1 MRWLLTLCGVLTWSV
16 LAEAGS
22 WPQFR
27 GPGGTGL
34 ADSDDKLPAQVGP
47 DRNVLWK
54 VPLPPGHS
62 SPIVHGNRI
71 FLTAVRDGKLL
82 TLALDRGSGKLLWEA
97 EAPHKGLEKIHQ
109 IGSHAQATPV
119 TDGSRV
125 ISFFG
130 SSGMFC
136 YDTAGKLLWHRPMG
150 PFKNEFGSGSSPIL
164 LGDKVILN
172 QDHDSESFL
181 IALDKKTGEV
191 VWRTDRSEFAI
202 GYATP
207 AVWEVGGKKQL
218 VVAGT
223 LRVVG
228 YDLDTG
234 KEIWTVRGLARV
246 NNMTP
251 SVGRD
256 NVLYVCG
263 WAAGAD
269 PGERFDVPPFDE
281 MIAKYDRNKNGTL
294 EEDELPKGPLKER
307 FIHIDRDKDGHITR
321 VEWEAIQRI
330 IQTAVNRMVAIK
342 PGGKGDVTETHVLW
356 EQRRL
361 LPYVPSPLYCN
372 GQLFLIRNNGILT
385 ALDAK
390 TGEPGKSERLQ
401 TPSNYYASPVGGDGK
416 VYLFSQRGDA
426 IVVSAGESWQVL
438 SRARFGEEVFATPA
452 IVEGKIYVRTVGYLF
467 CFGNP

>member
-1 MRWLLTLCGVLTWSV
+1 MRWMLTLLGVLTWSALV
-16 LAEAGS
+16 GAGS

-27 GPGGTGL
+27 GPGCTGL
-34 ADSDDKLPAQVGP
+34 PDVDQKMPAQIAP
-47 DRNVLWK
+47 DKNVLWK
-54 VPLPPGHS
+54 IPLSPGHS
-62 SPIVHGNRI
+62 SPVIHGDRL
-71 FLTAVRDGKLL
+71 FLTAVHHKKLL
-82 TLALDRGSGKLLWEA
+82 TLALDRGNGKLLWEA

-130 SSGMFC
+130 SSGLYC
-136 YDTAGKLLWHRPMG
+136 YDLDGKLLWHRPMG

-164 LGDKVILN
+164 VGDKVILN

-181 IALDKKTGEV
+181 IALDKKTGQV
-191 VWRTDRSEFAI
+191 LWRTERSEFAI

-207 AVWEVGGKKQL
+207 VVWEVEGKKQL

-228 YDLDTG
+228 YDPDTG
-234 KEIWTVRGLARV
+234 QEIWTVRGLARV
-246 NNMTP
+246 INMTP
-251 SVGRD
+251 AIGSD

-263 WAAGAD
+263 WTAGAD
-269 PGERFDVPPFDE
+269 PGERFDVPPFAE
-281 MIAKYDRNKNGTL
+281 MIEKYDRDKNGTL
-294 EEDELPKGPLKER
+294 ELDELPKGPLKER
-307 FIHIDRDKDGHITR
+307 FAHIDRDKNGHITK

-330 IQTAVNRMVAIK
+330 MQTAENRMVAIK
-342 PGGKGDVTETHVLW
+342 PGGKGDVTQTHVLW
-356 EQRRL
+356 EQRRQ
-361 LPYVPSPLYCN
+361 LPYVPSPLYCK
-372 GQLFLIRNNGILT
+372 GQLFLIKNNGILT

-426 IVVSAGESWQVL
+426 IVVSAEPQWQVL
-438 SRARFGEEVFATPA
+438 SRARFGEEIFATPA
-452 IVEGKIYVRTVGYLF
+452 IVDGRMYLRTAGYLF
-467 CFGNP
+467 CFGE